1 MNFCLKTVTRRSLVV
16 LCAAAALFTTSLF
29 LGTDLTRKAIAQTEE
44 PTGGRTLSVI
54 STQGEAGSQ
63 VTVSIELDS
72 QGDEVALSFTLLFD
86 PAVLTNPVVAL
97 GSGAPAGANV
107 AVNPNQA
114 GVGRVGV
121 LVDAANPFVV
131 SPPNRQVVTVT
142 FNILSEAPLGASA
155 ITFVSMPTPLSVSS
169 AMGALL
175 PTVYQAGTVT
185 VTAPAVQFVTVGG
198 RVTTPS
204 GQNLRN
210 TTVNMI
216 DSNGVRRVATTS
228 SFGLYS
234 FTNVATGQSYT
245 YTVTSKRYRF
255 SPQIVNVN
263 AAISNLDFVG
273 LE

>member
-1 MNFCLKTVTRRSLVV
+1 MNFCFRTLTKKAFV
-16 LCAAAALFTTSLF
+16 LFCAAAVVASTFLFDSRF
-29 LGTDLTRKAIAQTEE
+29 PSIAVAQTEA
-44 PTGGRTLSVI
+44 PMGGRTMTII
-54 STQGEAGSQ
+54 STQAEQGAQ
-63 VTVSIELDS
+63 VTVSIEMDS
-72 QGDEVALSFTLLFD
+72 QGDEVAASFTLLFD
-86 PAVLTNPVVAL
+86 PTVLSNPVVAH
-97 GSGAPAGANV
+97 GSGAPAGANL
-107 AVNPNQA
+107 AVNASQA
-114 GVGRVGV
+114 GAGRVG
-121 LVDAANPFVV
+121 LLIDAASPFTV
-131 SPPNRQVVTVT
+131 SPPNRQVVSVT
-142 FNILSEAPLGASA
+142 FTVLANAPLGASP
-155 ITFVSMPTPLSVSS
+155 ITFVTTPTPISVSS

-175 PTVYQAGTVT
+175 PTVYQVGTVT

-234 FTNVATGQSYT
+234 FNNVATGQSYT
-245 YTVTSKRYRF
+245 YTVSSKRYRF
-255 SPQIVNVN
+255 TPQVVSVT

>member
-1 MNFCLKTVTRRSLVV
+1 MILISVARRSLVV
-16 LCAAAALFTTSLF
+16 LCATALVVTTFF
-29 LGTDLTRKAIAQTEE
+29 LGTNVTRKTLAQTEE
-44 PTGGRTLSVI
+44 PTGGRTVSVI
-54 STQGEAGSQ
+54 STEGEAGSQ
-63 VTVSIELDS
+63 VTVSIEMDS

-86 PAVLTNPVVAL
+86 PTVLSNPVVAL
-97 GSGAPAGANV
+97 GSGAPAGANL
-107 AVNPNQA
+107 AVNATQA
-114 GVGRVGV
+114 GAGRVGL
-121 LVDAANPFVV
+121 LVDSANPFIV

-142 FNILSEAPLGASA
+142 FTILSDAPLGASA

-169 AMGALL
+169 ALGALL

-245 YTVTSKRYRF
+245 FTVTSKRYRF
-255 SPQIVNVN
+255 TPQVVNVS